1 MDYLKG
7 ILKLNKQEILIK
19 KRKRALRIKVLNREL
34 SKLNSGRGDLVE
46 LFDSL
51 IGEIGKIDRNI
62 EKMLSNVVIMRKKKL
77 GLDKE
82 VKKLRGDIRRID
94 FLIKKKS
101 RKLEKIKE

>member
-7 ILKLNKQEILIK
+7 ILKLDKQEILIK

-77 GLDKE
+77 GLGKE